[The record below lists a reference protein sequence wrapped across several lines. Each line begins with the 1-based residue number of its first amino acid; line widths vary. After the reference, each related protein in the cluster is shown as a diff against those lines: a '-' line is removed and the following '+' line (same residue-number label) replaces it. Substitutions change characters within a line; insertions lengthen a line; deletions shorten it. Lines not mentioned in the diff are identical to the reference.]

1 MKDLIQ
7 NNLVCNYVAG
17 TWKEGDNGQ
26 TIDVEDPATEQVIC
40 QCALA
45 SDESLDLALIGARK
59 SFESGVLKDM
69 KPAMRA
75 KLMANI
81 ATEIRRLVDEGGK
94 LLCQESGKTL
104 DDAKAEFIEAADYF
118 DYYGGLADK
127 IEGKS
132 IPLGPDYVDY
142 TILEPYGISAQIIPW
157 NFPVSLAA
165 RSLAP
170 ALAAGNSVIIKS
182 PELDPLGIASLGLAL
197 DRANVPK
204 GVVSILNGIGGDLG
218 AKLVASKEIDQIVFT
233 GSVPTGQAILR
244 SAANEV
250 VPSLMELGGKSAAI
264 VYPDADIEEVIDSVK
279 WGIFFNAGQVCSAMS
294 RLIVCEE
301 RYDEVLDRCVN
312 LAESL
317 TIDHG
322 INNPDLTP
330 IISANQLSDIES
342 KITQAK
348 SEGAEIATGG
358 SSIDCPGHFMAP
370 TILSNVKPNSR
381 VAQEEIFGPVL
392 CLIPFADNEEAIK
405 IANNTE
411 FGLVAG
417 VFTKNLSLA
426 HQAAA
431 KLKAGQVFVN
441 EWYAGGMATPFGGIG
456 KSGFGREKG
465 VEALYNYVRTK
476 NIAIKLQRLF

>member
-1 MKDLIQ
+1 MNNFIQ
-7 NNLVCNYVAG
+7 DNLVRNFVAG
-17 TWKEGDNGQ
+17 QWQEGDNNES
-26 TIDVEDPATEQVIC
+26 IAIEDPATGEIITY
-40 QCALA
+40 CALA
-45 SDESLDLALIGARK
+45 SDKSLSQALLGARK
-59 SFESGVLKDM
+59 SFEAGVLKDI
-69 KPAMRA
+69 KPVDRA
-75 KLMANI
+75 KLMAKI
-81 ATEIRRLVDEGGK
+81 AIEIRKLVDEGGD
-94 LLCQESGKTL
+94 LLCRESGKTL
-104 DDAKAEFIEAADYF
+104 NDAKAEFIEAADYF
-118 DYYGGLADK
+118 DYYGGLTDK

-132 IPLGPDYVDY
+132 IPLGPDYIDY
-142 TILEPYGISAQIIPW
+142 TVYEPYGISAQIVPW

-182 PELDPLGIASLGLAL
+182 PELDPLALASLGLAIE
-197 DRANVPK
+197 RAGVPK
-204 GVVSILNGIGGDLG
+204 GVVSILNGVGSDLG
-218 AKLVASKEIDQIVFT
+218 AKLVASKDIDQIVFT
-233 GSVPTGQAILR
+233 GSVATGQAILK

-250 VPSLMELGGKSAAI
+250 VPALMELGGKSAAI

-301 RYDEVLDRCVN
+301 RYDEVLERCVQ
-312 LAESL
+312 LAEGLS
-317 TIDHG
+317 IGHG

-330 IISANQLSDIES
+330 IISINQLSDIES
-342 KITQAK
+342 KVVLAK

-358 SSIDCPGHFMAP
+358 NSIDCPGHFMAP

-405 IANNTE
+405 IANGTE

-426 HQAAA
+426 HQSAA

-476 NIAIKLQRLF
+476 NIAIKL